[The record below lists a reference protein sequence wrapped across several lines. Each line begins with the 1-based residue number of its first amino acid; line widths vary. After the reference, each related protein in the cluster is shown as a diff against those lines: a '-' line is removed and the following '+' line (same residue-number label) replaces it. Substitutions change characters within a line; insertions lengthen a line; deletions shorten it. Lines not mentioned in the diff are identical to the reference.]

1 MPFACGG
8 RCVRLMFLAAG
19 STENTAC
26 PIVAV
31 AAQARA
37 DLAAADENGWTP
49 AGLAAENG
57 HAGVLRLL
65 QEAIACRI
73 SRSFGR

>member
-1 MPFACGG
+1 M
-8 RCVRLMFLAAG
+8 RLMFLAAG

-37 DLAAADENGWTP
+37 DLAAADEKGITP
-49 AGLAAENG
+49 ALLAALDG
-57 HAGVLRLL
+57 HADVLRLL